1 MNPFG
6 RRSAGSGAIAIQ
18 VLGCILAILLLCL
31 PAFSQANFGRILG
44 TVTDSSGGVVANA
57 TVTIIDTERGV
68 ARTLTTDQAGEYN
81 APTLI
86 PGSYTVRAEAKGFK
100 KFERQNVFLG
110 VGKEVQVDLI
120 VEPGVQE
127 QTVTVTESL
136 PLVETTNATLGGT
149 LNNADVND
157 MPLNG
162 RNYQMLLALRPGVML
177 QPGGG
182 PWTQSTNNIRP
193 DESAWMVD
201 GVLSVNFYDAR
212 PVVGASSFITDAATI
227 MPIDAI
233 QEFNLMENPK
243 AEYGW
248 KPGAVVNVGIR
259 SGTNTFH
266 GSAYGFYRTEKWD
279 ARNFYNPAATGGTC
293 PLGDLVLCNQTPTQL
308 KQFGGVVGGPIKKD
322 KLFFFAGYEGLR
334 SLIGN
339 ALPTHVPA
347 AGSLGGDPQNS
358 SVDAINCLTFP
369 SVANCGSA
377 AGSVPPSAIPL
388 SPVSLRLLGCT
399 TGATAAATACTGG
412 IIQNDPLSTSAY
424 LSAFPNVNTSNNGV
438 AKIDYRINSKNT
450 VNGDVWVARYYG
462 VGIDHPMVNANFSN
476 SSEIHNYNAVGNWI
490 YTPSSLM
497 VNEFRFGYTRSG
509 NLFGNLDSNVFNNG
523 ATGPCTPAGCGG
535 GYALNTGVTSAGGF
549 PNINFATLF
558 DGGSF
563 GSWRGRPQQNG
574 PNPFYDV
581 SDSVSYLMGKH
592 TFKFG
597 FEYAH
602 IEADFNNNDERGT
615 FNFNGGAAFA
625 ASTDLEDFLAGL
637 VNGGS
642 AGPSAAPNALV
653 GKAARVLTWQNYAG
667 FVQDDWRVTSRLML
681 NLGLRYSYVSPFKD
695 ANNLL
700 GNFVPALGMVQEGQS
715 SVGDTIWKPDH
726 KNFSPRGGFAWDVT
740 GKGTTVIRG
749 GAGLIYSSFVAASF
763 VQQQGQQNFKG
774 GSIAAIPTAANL
786 VVKGVTTNA
795 GGTINLGNVF
805 YDPTKVNWNAPG
817 GGPGAFP
824 AGAVSCADTAP
835 CAILTVD
842 PNLLTP
848 YIANWNLSITRAFT
862 NNLSLEVGYVGN
874 HGSRLTGFRD
884 INQAPVGAA
893 YCLNSHLTAAQLAGA
908 CAGGKTYGAGKGSAL
923 ALAQARPFAAAYP
936 YLSFIDQY
944 SNDSRSNYN
953 SLQATLTQ
961 RVSHGLSYTA
971 GYTYG
976 HALDNN
982 SLNRFGALPQD
993 SGHPELEYGNSDFDV
1008 RNRFTFTTI
1017 YELPGKKGFGQLLE
1031 GWKLNSIVTLQSP
1044 QPWNIFDSANN
1055 FSGSGD
1061 LADRWDFFGNPADFK
1076 SGVDSI
1082 THCGGFGVDPVT
1094 GAATT
1099 SGASCKAVSGISGAP
1114 IKFPATLANE
1124 CAALAPDPSTLA
1136 LKKGGCYVVGSS
1148 VMVPATL
1155 GTYGTMGRNIFR
1167 DSGFKNVDFSVFKT
1181 FTLKERY
1188 SAQFRVEF
1196 FNIFNHPIIS
1206 NPNGASNGGN
1216 SGDKA
1221 NSAASFGSGGGTPD
1235 NIAGNPIVG
1244 SGGARDMQLGLKLTF

>member
-1 MNPFG
+1 MSSFHSASK
-6 RRSAGSGAIAIQ
+6 RSWGVGFRKVVQ
-18 VLGCILAILLLCL
+18 LLLGTMGVLLLSL
-31 PAFSQANFGRILG
+31 PLFSQGSSGRILG
-44 TVTDSSGGVVANA
+44 TVTDTSGGVIANA
-57 TVTIIDTERGV
+57 TVSVIDTERNV
-68 ARTLTTDQAGEYN
+68 SRTMNTDDAGEYN
-81 APTLI
+81 APNLI
-86 PGSYTVRAEAKGFK
+86 PSVYTVRAEAKGFK
-100 KFERQNVFLG
+100 KIERVGVELG
-110 VGKEVQVDLI
+110 VGKEIRVDLI
-120 VEPGVQE
+120 VQPGQQE
-127 QTVTVTESL
+127 QTVTVTESI

-149 LNNADVND
+149 LNNADIND

-162 RNYQMLLALRPGVML
+162 RNYQMLLSLRPGVML

-182 PWTQSTNNIRP
+182 PWTQSANNIRP

-233 QEFNLMENPK
+233 QEFNTMENPK

-279 ARNFYNPAATGGTC
+279 ARNFYNPVATGTTC
-293 PLGDLVLCNQTPTQL
+293 PLGDLVLCNKTPAQL
-308 KQFGGVVGGPIKKD
+308 KQFGAVVGGPIKKD

-334 SLIGN
+334 DLIGN
-339 ALPTHVPA
+339 AFPTHVPA
-347 AGSLGGDPQNS
+347 AGSIGNPAGS
-358 SVDAINCLTFP
+358 SVDAIIGLQ
-369 SVANCGSA
+369 A
-377 AGSVPPSAIPL
+377 AGVPV
-388 SPVSLRLLGCT
+388 SPVSLALLGCPSGVLT
-399 TGATAAATACTGG
+399 TASTCTGG
-412 IIQNDPLSTSAY
+412 IIQHDPLSTTAY

-438 AKIDYRINSKNT
+438 AKINYTINSKNT
-450 VNGDVWVARYYG
+450 LNGDVWVARYYG
-462 VGIDHPMVNANFSN
+462 VGIDHPMVNANFEN
-476 SSEIHNYNAVGNWI
+476 SSDIHNYNVVGNWI
-490 YTPSSLM
+490 YTPSSSV

-549 PNINFATLF
+549 PNVNFADLF

-581 SDSVSYLMGKH
+581 LDSISYLMGKH
-592 TFKFG
+592 AFKFG
-597 FEYAH
+597 VEYSH

-615 FNFNGGAAFA
+615 FNFNGDAAFA
-625 ASTDLEDFLAGL
+625 GSSSLEDFLAGA
-637 VNGGS
+637 V
-642 AGPSAAPNALV
+642 ATGPAAPNALV

-667 FVQDDWRVTSRLML
+667 FVQDDWRVTPRLMI

-700 GNFVPALGMVQEGQS
+700 GNFNPALGMVQEGQS

-726 KNFSPRGGFAWDVT
+726 KNFSPRAGFAWDVT
-740 GKGTTVIRG
+740 GKGTTVVRG
-749 GAGLIYSSFVAASF
+749 GAGLLYSTFVAASF

-786 VVKGVTTNA
+786 IVKGVTTNA

-805 YDPTKVNWNAPG
+805 YDPTKVNWNAPAG
-817 GGPGAFP
+817 GSGAFP

-848 YIANWNLSITRAFT
+848 YIANWNLSITHAFT

-884 INQAPVGAA
+884 INQAPLGAS
-893 YCLNSHLTAAQLAGA
+893 YCFPGNPSARTAAQNADACNGVPAAGLKAGA
-908 CAGGKTYGAGKGSAL
+908 SSGAAL
-923 ALAQARPFAAAYP
+923 QEARPFAAAYP

-976 HALDNN
+976 HGLDNN

-993 SGHPELEYGNSDFDV
+993 STNPGAEYGSSDFDV
-1008 RNRFTFTTI
+1008 RNRFTFTAS
-1017 YELPGKKGFGQLLE
+1017 YELPGKRGFGQLLE

-1044 QPWNIFDSANN
+1044 QPWNIFDSSNN

-1082 THCGGFGVDPVT
+1082 PHCGGFINNGGIID
-1094 GAATT
+1094 T
-1099 SGASCKAVSGISGAP
+1099 SKVSCKAVSGISGANIP
-1114 IKFPATLANE
+1114 FPATLANE
-1124 CAALAPDPSTLA
+1124 CAALAPDPATLA

-1148 VMVPATL
+1148 VMVPAKL

-1167 DSGFKNVDFSVFKT
+1167 DRGFRNVDFSVFKT
-1181 FTLKERY
+1181 FTVRERY
-1188 SAQFRVEF
+1188 SAQFRVEL

-1221 NSAASFGSGGGTPD
+1221 NSAGSFGTGGGTPD

-1244 SGGARDMQLGLKLTF
+1244 SGSARDMQLGLKLQF